1 MTLFRLLTEGSRAL
15 KQAGDPDGDHDARQL
30 LMAAFHLDMVHF
42 LLSRMQELEDSD
54 YNRSCMELYRSMIE
68 KRRRR
73 CPLQQILG
81 SQEFMGLEFYVNQH
95 VLIPRQDTETL
106 VELVLEQQKNQEIRL
121 LDLCTGSGCIA
132 VSLAVKGG
140 YRQVMAADI
149 SEEALKVARRNWER
163 LRPENQEMKFFQGD
177 LFDALEKDT
186 EAFDVITANPPYI
199 PTEVIRGLEPEV
211 RDHEPMLALD
221 GTADGLHFYRRIAA
235 EAGRWLRPGGR
246 IYLEIGYD
254 QGAAV
259 SGLLAEAGF
268 TEIQVVKDL
277 PGKDRVVAAVY
288 GSRREQTGGSDVRQ
302 IR

>member
-42 LLSRMQELEDSD
+42 LLNRMQELEDSD
-54 YNRSCMELYRSMIE
+54 YNRNCMELYRSMIE
-68 KRRRR
+68 NRRRR

-149 SEEALKVARRNWER
+149 SEEALKVAQRNWER

>member
-42 LLSRMQELEDSD
+42 LLNRMQELEDSD
-54 YNRSCMELYRSMIE
+54 YNRSCIELYRSMIE

-140 YRQVMAADI
+140 YRQVTAADI

-163 LRPENQEMKFFQGD
+163 LRPENQEMQFFQGD

-186 EAFDVITANPPYI
+186 ETFDVITANPPYI

-254 QGAAV
+254 QGEAV

>member
-42 LLSRMQELEDSD
+42 LLNRMQELEDSD

-235 EAGRWLRPGGR
+235 EAG
-246 IYLEIGYD
+246 
-254 QGAAV
+254 
-259 SGLLAEAGF
+259 F

>member
-15 KQAGDPDGDHDARQL
+15 KQAGDPDGDHDARQF

-42 LLSRMQELEDSD
+42 LLNRMQELEDSD
-54 YNRSCMELYRSMIE
+54 YNRSCIELYRSMIE

-186 EAFDVITANPPYI
+186 ETFDVITANPPYI

-254 QGAAV
+254 QGEAV

>member
-42 LLSRMQELEDSD
+42 LLNRMQDLEDSD
-54 YNRSCMELYRSMIE
+54 YNRSCIELYRSMIE

-149 SEEALKVARRNWER
+149 SEEALKVAQRNWER

-186 EAFDVITANPPYI
+186 ETFDVITANPPYI

-221 GTADGLHFYRRIAA
+221 GTADGLHFYRRIAN

>member
-42 LLSRMQELEDSD
+42 LLNRMQELEDSD
-54 YNRSCMELYRSMIE
+54 YNRACMELYRSMIE

-132 VSLAVKGG
+132 
-140 YRQVMAADI
+140 
-149 SEEALKVARRNWER
+149 ARRNWER

-186 EAFDVITANPPYI
+186 ETFDVITANPPYI

-254 QGAAV
+254 QGEAV

>member
-42 LLSRMQELEDSD
+42 LLNRMQELEGSD

>member
-30 LMAAFHLDMVHF
+30 LMAAFYLDMVHF
-42 LLSRMQELEDSD
+42 LLNRMQELEDSD

>member
-42 LLSRMQELEDSD
+42 LLNRMQDLEDSD
-54 YNRSCMELYRSMIE
+54 YNRSCIELYRSMIE

-149 SEEALKVARRNWER
+149 SEEALKVAQRNWER

-186 EAFDVITANPPYI
+186 ETFDVITANPPYI

-221 GTADGLHFYRRIAA
+221 GTADGLHFYRRIAD

>member
-15 KQAGDPDGDHDARQL
+15 KKAGDPDGDHDARQL

-42 LLSRMQELEDSD
+42 LLNRMQELEDSD
-54 YNRSCMELYRSMIE
+54 YNRSCTELYRSMIE

-140 YRQVMAADI
+140 YRQVTAADI